1 MRWHYPKEF
10 KALTNEQKDELTA
23 SQKTNEGGKIIGR
36 SKEASDKLNKKRKAS
51 GMGGNGRDNKT
62 IGQGAWTKKLK
73 RVVQTQ
79 NGFKTIMSI
88 LASEEGKNQEW
99 ARVLAS
105 ATASAP
111 TPTPAPT
118 PTAGAVTAATPSVP
132 KSISFP
138 ATSLK
143 LSAILK
149 K

>member
-1 MRWHYPKEF
+1 
-10 KALTNEQKDELTA
+10 
-23 SQKTNEGGKIIGR
+23 
-36 SKEASDKLNKKRKAS
+36 
-51 GMGGNGRDNKT
+51 MGGNGGDNKT

-79 NGFKTIMSI
+79 NGFKTFMSI

-99 ARVLAS
+99 ARALAS
-105 ATASAP
+105 ATASAPTP